1 MDTFKYT
8 ALSKDGKKIS
18 GVIEGVNQMD
28 AVNRIK
34 QNYPIVVQIAP
45 EKEQDR
51 KSTFLATDING
62 NRLNYKAF
70 TLMCSQFA
78 VILKAGIPIARTV
91 QLISDKMTDN
101 TLKKLL
107 KQVADD
113 VEAGRSLSAS
123 FADRGRKILPITFLE
138 TIHAGEEAGNLDT
151 AFQSASDHF
160 TKQLKL
166 KGKVRGALIYP
177 TFVII
182 LAIIVVMVLMVK
194 VVPTFMAIFEAQGN
208 NMPAITMSLI
218 IISNFFRKSWLIIAI
233 LMIVAAIALK
243 LYGNT
248 EDGRM
253 RLAKIALKLPVLGN
267 INMLNASSQF
277 ANTMAMMLG
286 AGLPMTK
293 AVGIT
298 SRAISN
304 YYIGSEVEKIV
315 AELETGHTL
324 GGSLRN
330 SGCLPDIL
338 VDMTA
343 VGEES
348 GELENTLGMTA
359 QYYDTELEAAT
370 AAALAKLEPAT
381 LIFMGAIAGYI
392 VIAIYIAMFSIYN
405 GL

>member
-8 ALSKDGKKIS
+8 ALTKDGNKVS
-18 GVIEGVNQMD
+18 GVIEGINQMD
-28 AVNRIK
+28 AVARIK
-34 QNYPIVVQIAP
+34 ENYPIVVQITP
-45 EKEQDR
+45 DKEENR
-51 KSTFLATDING
+51 KSPILAMDING
-62 NRLNYKAF
+62 NHLNEKAF

-91 QLISDKMTDN
+91 HLIGQKMTDN

-107 KQVADD
+107 KQVEED

-151 AFQSASDHF
+151 AFESASEHYK
-160 TKQLKL
+160 KQMRI

-182 LAIIVVMVLMVK
+182 LAILVVMVLMVK
-194 VVPTFMAIFEAQGN
+194 VVPTFMEIFTQQGAE
-208 NMPAITMSLI
+208 MPAITMSLI
-218 IISNFFRKSWLIIAI
+218 IISNFFRKFWMVIIA
-233 LMIVAAIALK
+233 LMILFAIGLRV
-243 LYGNT
+243 YDHT
-248 EDGRM
+248 ETGRM
-253 RLAKIALKLPVLGN
+253 NLAKIALKMPVMGE

-286 AGLPMTK
+286 AGLPVTK
-293 AVGIT
+293 AVDIT
-298 SRAISN
+298 ARAISN
-304 YYIGSEVEKIV
+304 YYISTEVDKV
-315 AELETGHTL
+315 VSELETGHTL
-324 GGSLRN
+324 GTSLRN

-348 GELENTLGMTA
+348 GELESTLGMTA
-359 QYYDTELEAAT
+359 EYYDSELEAAT
-370 AAALAKLEPAT
+370 AAAIAKLEPAT
-381 LIFMGAIAGYI
+381 LIFIGAVAGYI
-392 VIAIYIAMFSIYN
+392 VIAIYIAMFAIYA

>member
-8 ALSKDGKKIS
+8 ALTKDGNKVS
-18 GVIEGVNQMD
+18 GVIEGINQMD
-28 AVNRIK
+28 AVARIK
-34 QNYPIVVQIAP
+34 ENYPIVVQITP
-45 EKEQDR
+45 EKEENR
-51 KSTFLATDING
+51 KSTILAMDING
-62 NRLNYKAF
+62 NHLNEKAF

-91 QLISDKMTDN
+91 HLIGQKMTDN

-107 KQVADD
+107 KQVEED

-151 AFQSASDHF
+151 AFESASEHY
-160 TKQLKL
+160 KNQMRI

-182 LAIIVVMVLMVK
+182 LAILVVMVLMVK
-194 VVPTFMAIFEAQGN
+194 VVPTFMEIFTQQGAE
-208 NMPAITMSLI
+208 MPAITMSLI
-218 IISNFFRKSWLIIAI
+218 IISNFFRKFWMVIIA
-233 LMIVAAIALK
+233 LMILFAIGLRV
-243 LYGNT
+243 YDHT
-248 EDGRM
+248 ETGRM
-253 RLAKIALKLPVLGN
+253 NLAKIALKMPVMGE

-286 AGLPMTK
+286 AGLPVTK
-293 AVGIT
+293 AVDIT
-298 SRAISN
+298 ARAISN
-304 YYIGSEVEKIV
+304 YYISTEVDKV
-315 AELETGHTL
+315 VSELETGHTL
-324 GGSLRN
+324 GTSLRN

-348 GELENTLGMTA
+348 GELESTLGMTA
-359 QYYDTELEAAT
+359 EYYDSELEAAT
-370 AAALAKLEPAT
+370 AAAIAKLEPAT
-381 LIFMGAIAGYI
+381 LIFIGAVAGYI
-392 VIAIYIAMFSIYN
+392 VIAIYIAMFAIYA

>member
-8 ALSKDGKKIS
+8 ALTKDGNKVS
-18 GVIEGVNQMD
+18 GVIEGINQMD
-28 AVNRIK
+28 AVARIK
-34 QNYPIVVQIAP
+34 ENYPIVVQITP
-45 EKEQDR
+45 VKEENR
-51 KSTFLATDING
+51 KSPILAMDING
-62 NRLNYKAF
+62 NHLNEKAF

-91 QLISDKMTDN
+91 HLIGQKMTDN

-107 KQVADD
+107 KQVEED

-151 AFQSASDHF
+151 AFESASEHYK
-160 TKQLKL
+160 KQMRI

-182 LAIIVVMVLMVK
+182 LAILVVMVLMVK
-194 VVPTFMAIFEAQGN
+194 VVPTFMEIFTQQGAE
-208 NMPAITMSLI
+208 MPAITMSLI
-218 IISNFFRKSWLIIAI
+218 IISNFFRKFWMVIIA
-233 LMIVAAIALK
+233 LMILFAIGLRV
-243 LYGNT
+243 YDHT
-248 EDGRM
+248 ETGRM
-253 RLAKIALKLPVLGN
+253 NLAKIALKMPVMGE

-286 AGLPMTK
+286 AGLPVTK
-293 AVGIT
+293 AVDIT
-298 SRAISN
+298 ARAISN
-304 YYIGSEVEKIV
+304 YYISTEVDKV
-315 AELETGHTL
+315 VSELETGHTL
-324 GGSLRN
+324 GTSLRN

-348 GELENTLGMTA
+348 GELESTLGMTA
-359 QYYDTELEAAT
+359 EYYDSELEAAT
-370 AAALAKLEPAT
+370 AAAIAKLEPAT
-381 LIFMGAIAGYI
+381 LIFIGAVAGYI
-392 VIAIYIAMFSIYN
+392 VIAIYIAMFAIYA

>member
-45 EKEQDR
+45 EKEQSR
-51 KSTFLATDING
+51 TSSFLAADING

-78 VILKAGIPIARTV
+78 VILKAGIPVARTV
-91 QLISDKMTDN
+91 QLIAQKMTDN

-107 KQVADD
+107 NQVADD
-113 VEAGRSLSAS
+113 VEAGRSISAS
-123 FADRGRKILPITFLE
+123 FADRGKKILPVTFLE
-138 TIHAGEEAGNLDT
+138 SIHAGEEAGNLDT

-182 LAIIVVMVLMVK
+182 LAVIVVMVLMVK
-194 VVPTFMAIFEAQGN
+194 VVPTFMSIFEAQGAE
-208 NMPAITMSLI
+208 MPMITVSLI
-218 IISNFFRKSWLIIAI
+218 VISNFFRKSWYI
-233 LMIVAAIALK
+233 IVALMLAGAIALK
-243 LYGNT
+243 IYGNT
-248 EDGRM
+248 EVGRM
-253 RLAKIALKLPVLGN
+253 NLAKIALKIPVLGN

-293 AVGIT
+293 AVSIT

-304 YYIGSEVEKIV
+304 YYIGSEIGKIV
-315 AELETGHTL
+315 SELETGHTL
-324 GGSLRN
+324 GSSLRN

-348 GELENTLGMTA
+348 GEMEHTLGMTA

-381 LIFMGAIAGYI
+381 LIFMGGIAGYI

-405 GL
+405 NM

>member
-8 ALSKDGKKIS
+8 ALTKDGNKVS
-18 GVIEGVNQMD
+18 GVIEGINQMD
-28 AVNRIK
+28 AVARIK
-34 QNYPIVVQIAP
+34 ENYPIVVQITP
-45 EKEQDR
+45 EKEENR
-51 KSTFLATDING
+51 KSTILAMDING
-62 NRLNYKAF
+62 NHLNEKAF

-91 QLISDKMTDN
+91 HLIGQKMTDN

-107 KQVADD
+107 KQVEED

-151 AFQSASDHF
+151 AFESASEHYK
-160 TKQLKL
+160 KQMRI

-182 LAIIVVMVLMVK
+182 LAILVVMVLMVK
-194 VVPTFMAIFEAQGN
+194 VVPTFMEIFTQQGAE
-208 NMPAITMSLI
+208 MPAITMSLI
-218 IISNFFRKSWLIIAI
+218 IISNFFRKFWMVIIA
-233 LMIVAAIALK
+233 LMILFAIGLRV
-243 LYGNT
+243 YDHT
-248 EDGRM
+248 ETGRM
-253 RLAKIALKLPVLGN
+253 NLAKIALKMPVMGE

-286 AGLPMTK
+286 AGLPVTK
-293 AVGIT
+293 AVDIT
-298 SRAISN
+298 ARAISN
-304 YYIGSEVEKIV
+304 YYISTEVDKV
-315 AELETGHTL
+315 VSELETGHTL
-324 GGSLRN
+324 GTSLRN

-348 GELENTLGMTA
+348 GELESTLGMTA
-359 QYYDTELEAAT
+359 EYYDSELEAAT
-370 AAALAKLEPAT
+370 AAAIAKLEPAT
-381 LIFMGAIAGYI
+381 LIFIGAVAGYI
-392 VIAIYIAMFSIYN
+392 VIAIYIAMFAIYA